1 MLTIFFH
8 TQEFNQYLPADDT
21 QIQKLPVIS
30 DTSVQIP
37 VINVQLPDMS
47 KVVSNNNEVP
57 ATRDEEILTADLWES
72 VNIDWTQDLWMD
84 DASANK
90 STKAVVTTEVRKKD
104 HPCRT

>member
-1 MLTIFFH
+1 MVCFH
-8 TQEFNQYLPADDT
+8 TQEFNQYLPVEDI

-47 KVVSNNNEVP
+47 NVVSTNNEVP
-57 ATRDEEILTADLWES
+57 ATRDEENLTADLWES
-72 VNIDWTQDLWMD
+72 VNVDWTQDLWMD

-90 STKAVVTTEVRKKD
+90 STKAVVETEVRKKNY
-104 HPCRT
+104 PCRT